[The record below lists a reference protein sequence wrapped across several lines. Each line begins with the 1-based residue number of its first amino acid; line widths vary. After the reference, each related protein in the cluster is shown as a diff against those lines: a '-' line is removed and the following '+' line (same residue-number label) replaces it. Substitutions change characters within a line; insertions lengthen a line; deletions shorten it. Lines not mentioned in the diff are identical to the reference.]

1 MMPGMDGYEAA
12 KKIRLLAKNEPLVI
26 IILSSAPSL
35 ADPRRWKKLGID
47 RTLIN
52 PLRRATLFEA
62 IRNGLKPPAPS
73 EQVPTRPHEMGQ
85 ARGLR
90 LLLVED
96 NRVNQKLALR
106 LLEKLG
112 HQVTLAI
119 NGQEAI
125 ELLQSSAFDL
135 VLMDIQMPVM
145 GGVEATQKI
154 RDAELKTG
162 VHIPIIAM
170 TAHAMMGDA
179 EKYLS
184 AGMDGCVSKPVRVGF
199 LSAEIDRLAK
209 PANAK
214 TLVFS

>member
-1 MMPGMDGYEAA
+1 M
-12 KKIRLLAKNEPLVI
+12 
-26 IILSSAPSL
+26 
-35 ADPRRWKKLGID
+35 
-47 RTLIN
+47 
-52 PLRRATLFEA
+52 
-62 IRNGLKPPAPS
+62 
-73 EQVPTRPHEMGQ
+73 
-85 ARGLR
+85 
-90 LLLVED
+90 
-96 NRVNQKLALR
+96 
-106 LLEKLG
+106 
-112 HQVTLAI
+112 
-119 NGQEAI
+119 
-125 ELLQSSAFDL
+125 QSSAFDL

-170 TAHAMMGDA
+170 TAHAMMGDR

-184 AGMDGCVSKPVRVGF
+184 AGMDGYVSKPVRAGV

>member
-1 MMPGMDGYEAA
+1 
-12 KKIRLLAKNEPLVI
+12 
-26 IILSSAPSL
+26 
-35 ADPRRWKKLGID
+35 
-47 RTLIN
+47 
-52 PLRRATLFEA
+52 
-62 IRNGLKPPAPS
+62 
-73 EQVPTRPHEMGQ
+73 
-85 ARGLR
+85 
-90 LLLVED
+90 LVED

-145 GGVEATQKI
+145 GGVEATQKF

-170 TAHAMMGDA
+170 TAHAMMGDR
-179 EKYLS
+179 EKYRSEEHTSELQS
-184 AGMDGCVSKPVRVGF
+184 RVD
-199 LSAEIDRLAK
+199 LVCRL
-209 PANAK
+209 
-214 TLVFS
+214 L